1 MEHVDI
7 HIGYTFFMKKTHF
20 VKYLTFY
27 NKFSGSEV
35 LYGEVLSTTLISD
48 VKSMG
53 TKGEKINFHV
63 SPYIG
68 EGLLA
73 GVWNERRR

>member
-1 MEHVDI
+1 
-7 HIGYTFFMKKTHF
+7 MKCEPENSRRGEALRST
-20 VKYLTFY
+20 LL
-27 NKFSGSEV
+27 FSGSEV

-63 SPYIG
+63 SPDTG

-73 GVWNERRR
+73 GVRNECRW